1 MSKIS
6 IAYIGDKPFKKD
18 TITGSLLV
26 FPQYQPIDVEA
37 PTAFMLLQY
46 PKVWVRS
53 EDIEVIKEQKQLAAN
68 ERAKLLE
75 DEQKEQEALEFAKSM
90 VVTVAGEN
98 LDLAKLPSVKLATLI
113 EANDWKLEPKGAQ
126 ESVDEF
132 RTRVRDFIR
141 GL

>member
-18 TITGSLLV
+18 IITGSLLV

-46 PKVWVRS
+46 PKVWIRS
-53 EDIEVIKEQKQLAAN
+53 EDIEMVKEQKQLAAD

-75 DEQKEQEALEFAKSM
+75 NEQKERKALELEKSM
-90 VVTVAGEN
+90 VVTVADEE
-98 LDLAKLPSVKLATLI
+98 LDLSKLTSAKLTTLI
-113 EANDWKLEPKGAQ
+113 EANDWDLEPKGAQ
-126 ESVDEF
+126 EPIDEF

-141 GL
+141 RL